1 MPDTTL
7 PFTIKT
13 DASKYASG
21 AVLLQLNTNG
31 DIHPCRYLSKS
42 FNETERNYKMYD
54 RELLAIIR
62 ALTEWQHYLM
72 GSSFPVTVRSDHKN
86 LTYFRTAQKLN

>member
-7 PFTIKT
+7 PFTIEM

-21 AVLLQLNTNG
+21 AVLLQLDTNG
-31 DIHPCRYLSKS
+31 DIHPCGYLSKS
-42 FNETERNYKMYD
+42 FNETERNYEIYD

-62 ALTEWQHYLM
+62 ALTEW
-72 GSSFPVTVRSDHKN
+72 
-86 LTYFRTAQKLN
+86 